1 MKKASGCWLGV
12 ALIFQLGL
20 FASPLFA
27 AGDIPPDEFS
37 LSRLSQ
43 LVEANILAVHAY
55 QVGLAKTTGKGDP
68 ACYAAGG
75 LDEAALREIVEHQS
89 SLLGTEPNILKAWV
103 QGMQLPTDSSPNA
116 ARAVTSRLPL
126 LPFNPAHDLDPIL
139 NCDLII
145 PDHALVNEFTRSL
158 KSKVPAPDFQVR
170 AIANLYQTVM
180 EVERD
185 GDLLQKLMDLYIV
198 LGLPVYVGEL
208 GLSGSDED
216 FLQAGRELAAR
227 SCSSPFATDAAA
239 WQIAGRKIWNWG
251 EKKLH
256 LRDDKVLAREL
267 LAEPEIQSLIPLMRN
282 MPRQKVAIIGH
293 SFAMGIHWSSP
304 ASFVQVV
311 AAILETQNPSIQF
324 RQFQA
329 GGLTA
334 ARALHDFLPEP
345 EVSAWER
352 RRVREVASIPRTFFN
367 ETVAW
372 KPDQVLLVVGARGDE
387 DLAAV
392 KQMGEGFARE
402 GIRPFIFDDIGDA
415 TSRNPAM
422 LDQFNQAALSSGFS
436 IIEVKSLLAADPN
449 YSQFRCL
456 DGIHMKEPYHRLMA
470 KEWLKFLIGAR
481 GLRPGEASR

>member
-1 MKKASGCWLGV
+1 LY
-12 ALIFQLGL
+12 
-20 FASPLFA
+20 A
-27 AGDIPPDEFS
+27 AGAIAPDEFR

-68 ACYAAGG
+68 ACYATGG

-89 SLLGTEPNILKAWV
+89 SLLGTDPDVLKAWV
-103 QGMQLPTDSSPNA
+103 QGMRLPTDAFPNS
-116 ARAVTSRLPL
+116 ARAAASRLSV

-139 NCDLII
+139 NCGLAVPGQSI
-145 PDHALVNEFTRSL
+145 VNEFTRSL
-158 KSKVPAPDFQVR
+158 KSKVYAPDIQVR

-208 GLSGSDED
+208 GLPGSDED

-227 SCSSPFATDAAA
+227 SCASPFATDTAA

-256 LRDDKVLAREL
+256 IRDEKVLASEM
-267 LAEPEIQSLIPLMRN
+267 LAEPEMQPLIPLMRK
-282 MPRQKVAIIGH
+282 MPPQKVAIIGH
-293 SFAMGIHWSSP
+293 SFTMEIHWSSP
-304 ASFVQVV
+304 ASFVQIV
-311 AAILETQNPSIQF
+311 AAILTAQNSSIQF

-334 ARALHDFLPEP
+334 ARALYDFIPEP
-345 EVSAWER
+345 EASAGNRYRIW
-352 RRVREVASIPRTFFN
+352 ATPSIPRTFFDQ
-367 ETVAW
+367 TVAW
-372 KPDQVLLVVGARGDE
+372 KPDQVLLVVGARSEE

-392 KQMGEGFARE
+392 KLMGEGFIRE
-402 GIRPFIFDDIGDA
+402 GIRPFIFDNIGDA

-422 LDQFNQAALSSGFS
+422 LDQFNQAALSAGFS
-436 IIEVKSLLAADPN
+436 IIEVKALLDADPG
-449 YSQFRCL
+449 YAQFLCL
-456 DGIHMKEPYHRLMA
+456 DDIHMKEPYHRLMA

-481 GLRPGEASR
+481 ALRLGEASQ